1 MPQAKWPRINGRFM
15 LPTEIANPLCL
26 AYAMLRHS
34 SASRFFWQKRPTV
47 EVKAFFI
54 IPSFLKSW
62 VFVRLRVMDKLTLF
76 FSVTGSL
83 HSLATSFWKWRG
95 RQWISIAYQTSRD
108 SGDYEDICFM
118 FGYEKFRYGYM
129 KLRRDYDQNN
139 AGHWSPLGL
148 LWRRPWILHVC
159 LLAGQ

>member
-1 MPQAKWPRINGRFM
+1 MRQAKWPHINGRFL

-47 EVKAFFI
+47 EVKAFFV

-76 FSVTGSL
+76 FSV
-83 HSLATSFWKWRG
+83 
-95 RQWISIAYQTSRD
+95 QEAYIRSQLLFGNEEEDGESASRIKTAEIQ
-108 SGDYEDICFM
+108 GI
-118 FGYEKFRYGYM
+118 M
-129 KLRRDYDQNN
+129 KIF
-139 AGHWSPLGL
+139 AVS
-148 LWRRPWILHVC
+148 
-159 LLAGQ
+159 